1 MRILHNLS
9 FVEDPTRIF
18 RAVRFEQR
26 YGFRMEQQTE
36 ILAKRAI
43 EMEFVG
49 QLGGA
54 RVREELKAI
63 LEEDRAASALVRLD
77 ELGALSALLPAL
89 RLDEKA
95 RQRFEELDRRL
106 PEFVAEGAAAG
117 EKKPPRR
124 WLGGMMAFLEDIDAD
139 EVTRWT
145 REMRLR
151 REQTNLLLAGVL
163 QVPAIAAE
171 LAANDLPN
179 SAVFRRLDPLKGE
192 ALAYLY
198 VSGGDA
204 ARAAIRRLWSL
215 QAKARLD
222 IGGEDLEHMGLRPS
236 AVFATILEKV
246 RSAHMDGAVGGREEQ
261 LRMARDLAAE
271 HDEEGS
277 G

>member
-1 MRILHNLS
+1 
-9 FVEDPTRIF
+9 
-18 RAVRFEQR
+18 
-26 YGFRMEQQTE
+26 
-36 ILAKRAI
+36 
-43 EMEFVG
+43 
-49 QLGGA
+49 
-54 RVREELKAI
+54 
-63 LEEDRAASALVRLD
+63 
-77 ELGALSALLPAL
+77 
-89 RLDEKA
+89 
-95 RQRFEELDRRL
+95 
-106 PEFVAEGAAAG
+106 
-117 EKKPPRR
+117 
-124 WLGGMMAFLEDIDAD
+124 
-139 EVTRWT
+139 
-145 REMRLR
+145 
-151 REQTNLLLAGVL
+151 GVL